1 MKKHIH
7 PYFRQHLIIYTNGS
21 TTLSKLP
28 FMSSTLCISLLSQ
41 RSSTLSS
48 FIQNTLTL
56 LQRDTSFLSLDSQ
69 HSPFLRLSY
78 SSARNTPFLTT
89 SLLFV
94 LDQDT
99 FSHFFWHNKKALS
112 QLSLHDTQETSLSK
126 YKLRYSSS

>member
-7 PYFRQHLIIYTNGS
+7 PYFRENLIIYTNGS

-28 FMSSTLCISLLSQ
+28 LMTSTLCISLLTQ
-41 RSSTLSS
+41 RSSNLHS

-56 LQRDTSFLSLDSQ
+56 LQRDTSFLPLDSQ
-69 HSPFLRLSY
+69 HSPLFHLSY
-78 SSARNTPFLTT
+78 SSSFAINTPFLTT

-99 FSHFFWHNKKALS
+99 FSHFF
-112 QLSLHDTQETSLSK
+112 
-126 YKLRYSSS
+126 